1 MAIQFELYKTP
12 RAKDEEGKE
21 MYHARVVN
29 FQHIDTD
36 YLAKEI
42 QIATSLTEGDGK
54 SVLESLSHFMGDRLR
69 EGQSVHLDGIGYFQI
84 KLNSQEPITSPKL
97 KANQIKLKANIS
109 FKADVKLKKS
119 VSVVHVERSKL
130 KPHSAVLS
138 NDEIDK
144 LLTNYFKSN
153 PVLTRRDFQGLC
165 GFAPTTAARQ
175 IKRLKEEEKKYP
187 SKTEIKNLR
196 VLKIIFPIAVTTVVA
211 LFVPSAVP
219 LIGMLMFGNLVKEIG
234 SNTFRLFDAASN
246 SIMNAATIFLG
257 LSVGATMTAEAFLNW
272 TTIGIVVG
280 GFLAFAL
287 SITGGICLVKLFNLF
302 SKKKINPLIGATG
315 LSAVPMAS
323 RVANEIALK
332 YDSKNHVLQYCMASN
347 ISGVIGSA
355 VAAGVLIS
363 FLA

>member
-12 RAKDEEGKE
+12 HPKDEEGKE
-21 MYHARVVN
+21 VYHARVVN

-42 QIATSLTEGDGK
+42 QIATSLTEGDVK

-109 FKADVKLKKS
+109 FKADAKLKRS

-175 IKRLKEEEKKYP
+175 IKRLKEEEKKLKNINTYYNP
-187 SKTEIKNLR
+187 IYMPMPGYYGKAEIKEDE
-196 VLKIIFPIAVTTVVA
+196 A
-211 LFVPSAVP
+211 
-219 LIGMLMFGNLVKEIG
+219 
-234 SNTFRLFDAASN
+234 NT
-246 SIMNAATIFLG
+246 I
-257 LSVGATMTAEAFLNW
+257 
-272 TTIGIVVG
+272 
-280 GFLAFAL
+280 
-287 SITGGICLVKLFNLF
+287 
-302 SKKKINPLIGATG
+302 
-315 LSAVPMAS
+315 
-323 RVANEIALK
+323 
-332 YDSKNHVLQYCMASN
+332 Q
-347 ISGVIGSA
+347 
-355 VAAGVLIS
+355 
-363 FLA
+363 

>member
-12 RAKDEEGKE
+12 RPKDEEDKE
-21 MYHARVVN
+21 VYHARVVN

-42 QIATSLTEGDGK
+42 QIATSLTEGDVK

-144 LLTNYFKSN
+144 LLTNYFKS
-153 PVLTRRDFQGLC
+153 VFFILFMQFQRQSIRVMEESHLLAGIIIHTDRLTFNAN
-165 GFAPTTAARQ
+165 FRQ
-175 IKRLKEEEKKYP
+175 FSDRLLHAIHAERK
-187 SKTEIKNLR
+187 
-196 VLKIIFPIAVTTVVA
+196 
-211 LFVPSAVP
+211 
-219 LIGMLMFGNLVKEIG
+219 
-234 SNTFRLFDAASN
+234 
-246 SIMNAATIFLG
+246 
-257 LSVGATMTAEAFLNW
+257 MT
-272 TTIGIVVG
+272 
-280 GFLAFAL
+280 
-287 SITGGICLVKLFNLF
+287 
-302 SKKKINPLIGATG
+302 
-315 LSAVPMAS
+315 
-323 RVANEIALK
+323 
-332 YDSKNHVLQYCMASN
+332 
-347 ISGVIGSA
+347 
-355 VAAGVLIS
+355 
-363 FLA
+363 